1 MMLFAIYYKNLKL
14 TSIILSFILI
24 GLLIGILVVNNNLNY
39 YANNLEVNNFEDN
52 LKIQKALIWINYSV
66 ILLFFLYL
74 LIVSVEGYASNALR
88 KNLTIKSIS
97 MIIIVTVL
105 TYYMNKSLNDINI
118 SNSNEE
124 LKKIY
129 IIIPIL
135 TLISIFLLIEN
146 FFTTRSNIYPRLQT
160 WMNNYNYGF

>member
-1 MMLFAIYYKNLKL
+1 MLFAIYYKNLKL

>member
-1 MMLFAIYYKNLKL
+1 MMLFAIYYKILKL